1 MRKEREGGRGRK
13 WGEAGREGRR
23 FRTVF
28 VERVRDQLSRCSRFI
43 ECGWEKKK
51 TNLCLQRERLVKF
64 GLD

>member
-28 VERVRDQLSRCSRFI
+28 VERVRDQFLA
-43 ECGWEKKK
+43 
-51 TNLCLQRERLVKF
+51 VPVV
-64 GLD
+64 